1 MTIAASNRKHTTAK
15 GIIAAYLRRLSTTG
29 TIVAL
34 VVRAAGSTLVV
45 YLRKRRHLM
54 WLLLPLTEP
63 LVSMMQILH
72 SRLYDCKGTTIIPF
86 LQTYKRKTHDLKR
99 EG

>member
-1 MTIAASNRKHTTAK
+1 MIIATNNRKHTTTK

-34 VVRAAGSTLVV
+34 VMRAAGSTLVV

-72 SRLYDCKGTTIIPF
+72 SRLYDCKGNHFFGKNQHFPDIFIS
-86 LQTYKRKTHDLKR
+86 
-99 EG
+99 